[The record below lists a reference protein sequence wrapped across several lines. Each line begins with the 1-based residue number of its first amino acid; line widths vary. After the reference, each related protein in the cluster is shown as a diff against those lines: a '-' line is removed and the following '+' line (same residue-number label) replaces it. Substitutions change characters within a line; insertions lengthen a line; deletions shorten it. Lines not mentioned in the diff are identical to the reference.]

1 MAPRCRQTTTIYAL
15 STRREPNLTQ
25 GWGTHKGIR
34 ARRRRA
40 ASTLRSEAGSIA
52 LRVRPEEKTF
62 RLEEANAIVPRLHV
76 LMERLQR
83 GALRLHEELTGLA
96 RETGVELASLAPE
109 ELMRQRPAA
118 RALVEE
124 LDGIVAEIE
133 ASGAHLKDVQLGLID
148 FPAELDGEIVYLCW
162 QFGEPEVA
170 FWHRIED
177 GFAGRRPLP
186 GPPRPRYLQ

>member
-1 MAPRCRQTTTIYAL
+1 
-15 STRREPNLTQ
+15 
-25 GWGTHKGIR
+25 
-34 ARRRRA
+34 
-40 ASTLRSEAGSIA
+40 
-52 LRVRPEEKTF
+52 
-62 RLEEANAIVPRLHV
+62 
-76 LMERLQR
+76 
-83 GALRLHEELTGLA
+83 
-96 RETGVELASLAPE
+96 
-109 ELMRQRPAA
+109 LMRQRPAA

-133 ASGAHLKDVQLGLID
+133 ASGAHLKDVQLGLVD

-186 GPPRPRYLQ
+186 GTARPRYPQCSGSFASSTSSPSRSRSARSRASPSSS

>member
-1 MAPRCRQTTTIYAL
+1 MGPRCRQTTTMYAL
-15 STRREPNLTQ
+15 STRRDSNLTQ

-52 LRVRPEEKTF
+52 LRVRPEKTF

-76 LMERLQR
+76 LMEQLQR

-96 RETGVELASLAPE
+96 RETGMELASLAPE

-133 ASGAHLKDVQLGLID
+133 ASGAHLKDRATSSD
-148 FPAELDGEIVYLCW
+148 
-162 QFGEPEVA
+162 
-170 FWHRIED
+170 R
-177 GFAGRRPLP
+177 AGPLP
-186 GPPRPRYLQ
+186 LPPCPRALGG